1 MEELLILEAEAS
13 RELRV
18 AVPTYLELEE
28 PIQKSFSF
36 YSAKLN
42 EVFCGGR
49 VMSRL
54 CSREMG
60 IFERCDE
67 RRFLSSFGG

>member
-1 MEELLILEAEAS
+1 VEELLILEAEAS

-36 YSAKLN
+36 YSAKLKYSV
-42 EVFCGGR
+42 EEG
-49 VMSRL
+49 L
-54 CSREMG
+54 
-60 IFERCDE
+60 
-67 RRFLSSFGG
+67 